1 MIRHTLAF
9 RFKPDVDPQT
19 AEAVLAELRALPSR
33 HPEMRGFT
41 LGTNISTRDS
51 TFTHAFSAEF
61 DHEAALQAYL
71 TSADHEEFVRER
83 WRPVIDQQAIVS
95 YEHAPLPDQ
104 LLVAEADRS
113 VMTTTLSTPRPRAPY
128 GMEYA
133 RIEVPD
139 LQATIE
145 FLEYHVGLQL
155 EGHSD
160 EYAYLRSDIE
170 HHSIELISAP
180 ELTAGRTTAVGFS
193 VENDDVLESLQK
205 RVVGAGLEVLELQER
220 QQALCQNGFAVRDP
234 DGLIIEL
241 FTEFQEYAEPPH
253 IEIRP
258 IDLVHPFLAT
268 GQFQESLD
276 FYQNVLGFRASD
288 HVVGSTT
295 FLRGEDRYHHS
306 LAIQNNKEAFVAHLC
321 FAMKSLDHVFR
332 LRARALYKGAPIA
345 SDIVNHS
352 ASTSISF
359 YLHDPRF
366 GPRFEMCNDHRVF
379 TPEEHETHR
388 ARHMPAD
395 PRNIDVWRPAADDWG
410 RF

>member
-9 RFKPDVDPQT
+9 RFRPEADTQT
-19 AEAVLAELRALPSR
+19 VETVLAELRTF
-33 HPEMRGFT
+33 PETYPQMRSFT
-41 LGTNISTRDS
+41 LGPNVSTRDT

-61 DHEAALQAYL
+61 DGDAALQAYL
-71 TSADHEEFVRER
+71 TSAEHEEFVRER
-83 WRPVIDQQAIVS
+83 WSPVIEQQAIVS
-95 YEHAPLPDQ
+95 YEHAPL
-104 LLVAEADRS
+104 AEADRS
-113 VMTTTLSTPRPRAPY
+113 VMTTTRPPAPY

-139 LQATIE
+139 LQATID

-155 EGHSD
+155 EQRTD

-170 HHSIELISAP
+170 HHSIELIHAP
-180 ELTAGRTTAVGFS
+180 DLVDGRTTAIGFS
-193 VENDDVLESLQK
+193 VQNDEVLESLQK
-205 RVVGAGLEVLELQER
+205 RVIDAGLEILDLQER
-220 QQALCQNGFAVRDP
+220 QQALCRTGFAVKDP
-234 DGLIIEL
+234 DGLIVEL
-241 FTEFQEYAEPPH
+241 FTDFHEYAEPPH

-258 IDLVHPFLAT
+258 VDLVHPFLAT
-268 GQFQESLD
+268 GQYEKSLD
-276 FYQNVLGFRASD
+276 FYMNVLGFLPSD
-288 HVVGSTT
+288 YVVGSTT

-359 YLHDPRF
+359 LP
-366 GPRFEMCNDHRVF
+366 
-379 TPEEHETHR
+379 
-388 ARHMPAD
+388 ARHQ
-395 PRNIDVWRPAADDWG
+395 VRPALRDVQRSPDSHPGGARDAPGPVPEG
-410 RF
+410 RSPQH